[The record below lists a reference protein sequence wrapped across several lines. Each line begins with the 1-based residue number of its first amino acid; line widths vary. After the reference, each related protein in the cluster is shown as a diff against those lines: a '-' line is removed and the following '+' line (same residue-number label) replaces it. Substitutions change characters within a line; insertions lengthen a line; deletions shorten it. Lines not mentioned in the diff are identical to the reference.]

1 MERRVKGWPTH
12 WKVGPVGGARAPAG
26 GGGASIFPCQGKKKR
41 ERGKMWMM
49 HLHLQVQN
57 YVKLNARLQL
67 DAVGDELWQW
77 TLL

>member
-1 MERRVKGWPTH
+1 
-12 WKVGPVGGARAPAG
+12 
-26 GGGASIFPCQGKKKR
+26 
-41 ERGKMWMM
+41 MWMM

-77 TLL
+77 TLRLIRFFSFIFH